1 MNANKN
7 LNTARAGGASDEY
20 YTSLHDIELVMQQ
33 YENAFAGKVVYCNC
47 DNPLRS
53 NFVRY
58 FYENFDKLKLKK
70 LIASC
75 YIKKTRGFL
84 DTAPNKP
91 ALFTEYAGGSSL
103 PFPDGLKIQH
113 LKGDGDFR
121 SLESVKLLEQCDVVV
136 TNPPFSLF
144 AEHVKQAVKH
154 NKDFLVVGNINGV
167 TYVGII
173 ELLVAGKL
181 FVVYNEEGMLF
192 EIPKE
197 LGKKKLAESCNS
209 AFFQRGDTFF
219 AKLETCIWFS
229 NMQPASY
236 PAPLELVKTFDAEK
250 YPKYDYFDDIYVDSL
265 ANIPKDYPGVMGVPV
280 TLLRRLNPEQFE
292 ILGATF
298 PAGKSKEF
306 VDCGKMQPFLN
317 GKPVYR
323 RLLVRLQ
330 HS

>member
-1 MNANKN
+1 M
-7 LNTARAGGASDEY
+7 
-20 YTSLHDIELVMQQ
+20 
-33 YENAFAGKVVYCNC
+33 YCNC

-75 YIKKTRGFL
+75 YVKKSRGFL

-91 ALFTEYAGGSSL
+91 ALFTEYEGASAL
-103 PFPDGLKIQH
+103 PFPEGLKIQH
-113 LKGDGDFR
+113 FKGDGDFR
-121 SLESVKLLEQCDVVV
+121 SLESVELLEQCDMVV

-144 AEHVKQAVKH
+144 AEHVKQAVRH
-154 NKDFLVVGNINGV
+154 NKDYLVVGNINGV
-167 TYVGII
+167 TYAGII

-219 AKLETCIWFS
+219 AKLETCIWYS
-229 NMQPASY
+229 NMPPANY
-236 PAPLELVKTFDAEK
+236 PAPLELVSTFDEQK
-250 YPKYDYFDDIYVDSL
+250 YPKYDYFDAIHVETL
-265 ANIPKDYPGVMGVPV
+265 ASIPKDYPGVMGIPV
-280 TLLRRLNPEQFE
+280 TLLRRFNPEQFE
-292 ILGATF
+292 IIGLTSA
-298 PAGKSKEF
+298 AGKPKDWAYCRTMKS
-306 VDCGKMQPFLN
+306 CLN
-317 GKPVYR
+317 GKEVYR
-323 RLLVRLQ
+323 RLLVRLKR
-330 HS
+330 S